1 MTTTQLFNLPY
12 FSSSVER
19 STVSYQPNRLAGL
32 RRFAIA
38 ITFLNIL
45 GHTVLGF
52 EQSWAQPL
60 VALATGYS
68 VELLLESV
76 DAGVNGFKPRYLGS
90 IGQFV
95 DFLLSAHIT
104 SLAIAMLLYANE
116 RLFPIM
122 FAVAVAIGSKAIF
135 RLQVADKT
143 RHFLNPSNFG
153 ISVTLLLF
161 PWIGIAP
168 PYQFTEN
175 LSGWADWILPVLI
188 VCTGTFLNARF
199 TRKLPLIAGWLGA
212 FILQAILRSAI
223 FHTPLI
229 PALLP
234 MTGVAFVLFTF
245 YMVTDPGTTPIN
257 PREQIIFGASVAVAY
272 GILMSFHIVFGMFF
286 GLTLVCCFRGLI
298 LAVEPLKA
306 KLPLVQASGLLSTP

>member
-68 VELLLESV
+68 VELLESV

-104 SLAIAMLLYANE
+104 S
-116 RLFPIM
+116 
-122 FAVAVAIGSKAIF
+122 
-135 RLQVADKT
+135 
-143 RHFLNPSNFG
+143 FLRVNC
-153 ISVTLLLF
+153 L
-161 PWIGIAP
+161 
-168 PYQFTEN
+168 
-175 LSGWADWILPVLI
+175 
-188 VCTGTFLNARF
+188 
-199 TRKLPLIAGWLGA
+199 
-212 FILQAILRSAI
+212 
-223 FHTPLI
+223 
-229 PALLP
+229 
-234 MTGVAFVLFTF
+234 
-245 YMVTDPGTTPIN
+245 
-257 PREQIIFGASVAVAY
+257 
-272 GILMSFHIVFGMFF
+272 
-286 GLTLVCCFRGLI
+286 
-298 LAVEPLKA
+298 
-306 KLPLVQASGLLSTP
+306 

>member
-1 MTTTQLFNLPY
+1 MTTTKLFNLPY

-68 VELLLESV
+68 VELLESV

-104 SLAIAMLLYANE
+104 S
-116 RLFPIM
+116 
-122 FAVAVAIGSKAIF
+122 
-135 RLQVADKT
+135 
-143 RHFLNPSNFG
+143 FLRVNC
-153 ISVTLLLF
+153 L
-161 PWIGIAP
+161 
-168 PYQFTEN
+168 
-175 LSGWADWILPVLI
+175 
-188 VCTGTFLNARF
+188 
-199 TRKLPLIAGWLGA
+199 
-212 FILQAILRSAI
+212 
-223 FHTPLI
+223 
-229 PALLP
+229 
-234 MTGVAFVLFTF
+234 
-245 YMVTDPGTTPIN
+245 
-257 PREQIIFGASVAVAY
+257 
-272 GILMSFHIVFGMFF
+272 
-286 GLTLVCCFRGLI
+286 
-298 LAVEPLKA
+298 
-306 KLPLVQASGLLSTP
+306 

>member
-76 DAGVNGFKPRYLGS
+76 DARVNGFKPRYLGS
-90 IGQFV
+90 IGQFI

-104 SLAIAMLLYANE
+104 S
-116 RLFPIM
+116 
-122 FAVAVAIGSKAIF
+122 
-135 RLQVADKT
+135 
-143 RHFLNPSNFG
+143 FLRVNC
-153 ISVTLLLF
+153 L
-161 PWIGIAP
+161 
-168 PYQFTEN
+168 
-175 LSGWADWILPVLI
+175 
-188 VCTGTFLNARF
+188 
-199 TRKLPLIAGWLGA
+199 
-212 FILQAILRSAI
+212 
-223 FHTPLI
+223 
-229 PALLP
+229 
-234 MTGVAFVLFTF
+234 
-245 YMVTDPGTTPIN
+245 
-257 PREQIIFGASVAVAY
+257 
-272 GILMSFHIVFGMFF
+272 
-286 GLTLVCCFRGLI
+286 
-298 LAVEPLKA
+298 
-306 KLPLVQASGLLSTP
+306 

>member
-76 DAGVNGFKPRYLGS
+76 DAGVNSFKPRYLGS

-135 RLQVADKT
+135 RLKVADKT

-168 PYQFTEN
+168 PISVSQLVIE
-175 LSGWADWILPVLI
+175 A
-188 VCTGTFLNARF
+188 ARQ
-199 TRKLPLIAGWLGA
+199 LDL
-212 FILQAILRSAI
+212 
-223 FHTPLI
+223 
-229 PALLP
+229 
-234 MTGVAFVLFTF
+234 
-245 YMVTDPGTTPIN
+245 
-257 PREQIIFGASVAVAY
+257 
-272 GILMSFHIVFGMFF
+272 
-286 GLTLVCCFRGLI
+286 
-298 LAVEPLKA
+298 
-306 KLPLVQASGLLSTP
+306 